1 MAARRDRC
9 LWLGRVARMP
19 GSRFGRAPRDGGRH
33 RREVPRGGLAGVAA
47 LVERAGKA
55 GLAPD
60 PNCRVERGDHKGA
73 GVGDG
78 VAAVAAFALL

>member
-1 MAARRDRC
+1 
-9 LWLGRVARMP
+9 
-19 GSRFGRAPRDGGRH
+19 
-33 RREVPRGGLAGVAA
+33 
-47 LVERAGKA
+47 VERAGKA

-60 PNCRVERGDHKGA
+60 PNCRVERGDDKGA